1 MTGKL
6 LIKDALSCIRLYC
19 ETFAKDRV
27 VGECTFLNCHHK
39 SVKILKLK
47 SGLAVWCTIC
57 RVTCINLGINPR
69 RRKPEQENTEYSGD
83 TPDQT
88 ILKYFLKSVIKPS
101 IWDLLPC
108 VLNTYSIYCIRLG

>member
-57 RVTCINLGINPR
+57 RVTCINPR

-108 VLNTYSIYCIRLG
+108 VLNTYSIYCIRVG